1 MSILPILPILPSF
14 NLSSLLNSD
23 ILTEKLIGVKYFK
36 RGRKKCKKKNP
47 LPAFQQRFFC
57 AFIID

>member
-23 ILTEKLIGVKYFK
+23 ILTEKLIGVKYSK
-36 RGRKKCKKKNP
+36 REGKNVKKKSPPCFSAEIFLCFHN
-47 LPAFQQRFFC
+47 
-57 AFIID
+57 